1 MTLVGVAGLLFALSA
16 AYFADLKGSRQR
28 LVIFVLLFVM
38 HALASSAFYSY
49 ALVSGSDA
57 QFYYNDPGRFYGVAT
72 GLGTAFILNAVQI
85 MKEQVGGTF
94 FDYFMIF
101 NGMGFWG
108 LVFLTKTFNEIFE
121 ELDVPQ
127 GPWVYL
133 PLFLP
138 GLHFWTGFIG
148 KDAPLFLAVCLA
160 VWACMQFNKRMVA
173 MGIAVL
179 IMLAIRPHI
188 AVIALVAIG
197 LGALVDSKTKLWI
210 KALLVAGVVLGTG
223 FVVTS
228 LETTYRIN
236 VSSAEGVS
244 EFMAG
249 RSSVTE
255 ESGAD
260 LSIVQANF
268 PIKVLSLW
276 LRPFF
281 IDAEN
286 MMGYIAS
293 VENAVLL
300 LIFGFVIWHIRL
312 TRRLFKRVLY
322 IRFCVIFFVALTA
335 LLAAVN
341 FNVGLGLRQK
351 MMAMPCLLAIL
362 ATLLAVRSTAKVQQP
377 ALPEAQFRARRGKQQ
392 LAPGVE

>member
-1 MTLVGVAGLLFALSA
+1 MSLVGFVGLLIAISA
-16 AYFADLKGSRQR
+16 AYAVDFKGSRQR
-28 LVIFVLLFVM
+28 LVVFVLLLVM
-38 HALASSAFYSY
+38 HTLASGAFYLY
-49 ALVSGSDA
+49 ALKSGSDA
-57 QFYYNDPGRFYGVAT
+57 QFYYYDTARFYGVSS
-72 GLGTAFILNAVQI
+72 GLGTAIILNGVQI
-85 MKEQVGGTF
+85 LKEQFGGSF

-101 NGMGFWG
+101 NAIGFWG
-108 LVFLTKTFNEIFE
+108 LVFVTKTFDEIFE

-127 GPWVYL
+127 GPQVYL

-148 KDAPLFLAVCLA
+148 KDAPLFLAVSLA
-160 VWACMQFNKRMVA
+160 VWACMRFNKRLVS
-173 MGIAVL
+173 MGIAVT
-179 IMLAIRPHI
+179 IMLAVRPHI
-188 AVIALVAIG
+188 AVISLVAIG
-197 LGALVDSKTKLWI
+197 LSAVADSRTKLWI
-210 KALLVAGVVLGTG
+210 KGLLIAATIFGTG

-260 LSIVQANF
+260 MSIVQANF
-268 PIKVLSLW
+268 PFKVISLW

-286 MMGYIAS
+286 TMGYIAS
-293 VENAVLL
+293 LENAMLL
-300 LIFGFVIWHIRL
+300 LIFGFILWHFNL
-312 TRRLFKRVLY
+312 TRQLFKKVLY
-322 IRFCVIFFVALTA
+322 VRFCVIFFIALTA
-335 LLAAVN
+335 LVAAVN

-351 MMAMPCLLAIL
+351 MMAMPCLLVIL
-362 ATLLAVRSTAKVQQP
+362 ATLLAVRSTAKVQQLAP
-377 ALPEAQFRARRGKQQ
+377 PGAQFRARHGRRN
-392 LAPGVE
+392 LASGLE